1 MVFGCIWFAEEDI
14 MPGRFMAGQIQWP
27 IFGVTL
33 LVAGVSLLLSS
44 RRRRLRR
51 EVRERSKRLFQPFL
65 GE

>member
-1 MVFGCIWFAEEDI
+1 

-44 RRRRLRR
+44 RRRRL
-51 EVRERSKRLFQPFL
+51 
-65 GE
+65 